1 MEEFILTECQIKINR
16 LARQEIRMMCA
27 RLFHCRETLRKEECD
42 IFLGLIKIIYGLCD
56 VSLDEYFTVKF
67 YWTTQKGLR
76 LIMLKRMSHP
86 GKIRAEPA
94 VKEEDLDDTK
104 SIIYDKTVKDNCS
117 LELQNIW
124 STKI

>member
-1 MEEFILTECQIKINR
+1 
-16 LARQEIRMMCA
+16 
-27 RLFHCRETLRKEECD
+27 
-42 IFLGLIKIIYGLCD
+42 
-56 VSLDEYFTVKF
+56 
-67 YWTTQKGLR
+67 
-76 LIMLKRMSHP
+76 MLKRMNQP
-86 GKIRAEPA
+86 GKSRAEPA